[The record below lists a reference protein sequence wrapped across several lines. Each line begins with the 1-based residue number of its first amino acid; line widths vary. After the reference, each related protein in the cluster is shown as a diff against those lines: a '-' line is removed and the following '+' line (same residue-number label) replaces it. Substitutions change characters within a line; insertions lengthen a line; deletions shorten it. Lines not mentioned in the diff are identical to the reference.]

1 MLHVTNPA
9 RLATLNKG
17 NANCGVI
24 VASQQ
29 RRTQPLA
36 ILMYLLCPPNP
47 HYSMDGLQP
56 GISEAHFSLQAS
68 PISSWGPGIPPE
80 QETERGEMTRPG
92 PHGRGPSHASMQ
104 MPRHSRLAGCSSPAN
119 VASLCS
125 CAHCSQVSGVS
136 VQSLAVWL
144 CKRAELPLPH
154 MHYHSSWHCVGN
166 RSMKSY
172 GLLLVSLRFW
182 SGFQPNRSRV
192 LLPAMLSM
200 PCR

>member
-80 QETERGEMTRPG
+80 QETERGEMTQARTAREGAVP
-92 PHGRGPSHASMQ
+92 RFHADAQ
-104 MPRHSRLAGCSSPAN
+104 A
-119 VASLCS
+119 
-125 CAHCSQVSGVS
+125 
-136 VQSLAVWL
+136 
-144 CKRAELPLPH
+144 
-154 MHYHSSWHCVGN
+154 
-166 RSMKSY
+166 
-172 GLLLVSLRFW
+172 FTT
-182 SGFQPNRSRV
+182 SRV
-192 LLPAMLSM
+192 Q
-200 PCR
+200 